1 MKWLVTG
8 ARGMLGREVI
18 ARLSSGGGCG
28 WDLVALD
35 RAALDITEPGEVHA
49 AVALHRPDIVV
60 NCAAFTA
67 VDGAELRE
75 AEALRVNGEGPA
87 HLAAACADWGTRLI
101 HISTDY
107 VFHGTVR
114 TPYFED
120 HPPCPGTAYGRTKL
134 AGELAVLSRMPDT
147 AVIVR
152 TAWLYAP
159 HGRNFVRTMVE
170 FSSRGEPVEVVD
182 DQVGSPTSAAD
193 VAEHIA
199 ALGRRPEATGIFH
212 AANAGEASWYD
223 LATEVFRLTG
233 ADSDLVR
240 PISTPSLAGLA
251 PRPGYTVLGHRRWGA
266 IGIEPL
272 RDWRSALRE
281 TLQSL
286 RRPHQQERPVRPSSS
301 ER

>member
-1 MKWLVTG
+1 
-8 ARGMLGREVI
+8 MLGREVI
-18 ARLSSGGGCG
+18 AQLSFGGDPG
-28 WDLVALD
+28 WHLVALD
-35 RAALDITEPGEVHA
+35 RAALDITEPDAVHA
-49 AVALHRPDIVV
+49 ALALHRPDVVV

-67 VDGAELRE
+67 VDDAERRE

-87 HLAAACADWGTRLI
+87 HLAAACAKWGARLI

-107 VFHGTVR
+107 VFHGAVR
-114 TPYFED
+114 APYFES

-134 AGELAVLSRMPDT
+134 AGELAVLDRMPDT
-147 AVIVR
+147 AAIIR

-170 FSSRGEPVEVVD
+170 FSRHSETVEVVD

-193 VAEHIA
+193 VAERIL

-212 AANAGEASWYD
+212 AANDGAATWHE

-233 ADSDLVR
+233 ADPDLVR
-240 PISTPSLAGLA
+240 PVSTLWRPGLA
-251 PRPGYTVLGHRRWGA
+251 PRPAYTVLGQRRWRA

-281 TLQSL
+281 ALRDF
-286 RRPHQQERPVRPSSS
+286 RRPQQQGRPA
-301 ER
+301 

>member
-1 MKWLVTG
+1 
-8 ARGMLGREVI
+8 MLGREVI
-18 ARLSSGGGCG
+18 ARLSSGGDPG
-28 WDLVALD
+28 WHLVALD
-35 RAALDITEPGEVHA
+35 RAALDVTERDEVHA
-49 AVALHRPDIVV
+49 AVALHRPDVVV

-75 AEALRVNGEGPA
+75 AEALRVNSEGPA
-87 HLAAACADWGTRLI
+87 HLAEACANWGTRLI

-107 VFHGTVR
+107 VFHGAVR
-114 TPYFED
+114 NPYFED

-134 AGELAVLSRMPDT
+134 AGELAVLGRMPDT

-152 TAWLYAP
+152 TAWLYAA

-170 FSSRGEPVEVVD
+170 FSRHGEPVEVVD

-193 VAEHIA
+193 VAEHIL
-199 ALGRRPEATGIFH
+199 ALGRRPEATGVFH
-212 AANAGEASWYD
+212 AANGGAATWHE

-233 ADSDLVR
+233 ADPDLVR
-240 PISTPSLAGLA
+240 PIPTLSRTGLA
-251 PRPGYTVLGHRRWGA
+251 PRPAYTVLGQRRWRA

-281 TLQSL
+281 ALAGFPPASPARTAGTTVS
-286 RRPHQQERPVRPSSS
+286 
-301 ER
+301 